1 MVAQPCGLAADVGV
15 PEAVPDGPATDLE
28 ILQPLLAAHAEALT
42 AELQAMFA
50 ARLEVLFK
58 PLQDL
63 VDVAAFSPVVPP
75 DEVLKSAFAEEA
87 TML

>member
-1 MVAQPCGLAADVGV
+1 
-15 PEAVPDGPATDLE
+15 LE
-28 ILQPLLAAHAEALT
+28 ILQPLLAAHAEGLT

-63 VDVAAFSPVVPP
+63 VDVAASSPVVPL

-87 TML
+87 TMLRSALSEMVSS